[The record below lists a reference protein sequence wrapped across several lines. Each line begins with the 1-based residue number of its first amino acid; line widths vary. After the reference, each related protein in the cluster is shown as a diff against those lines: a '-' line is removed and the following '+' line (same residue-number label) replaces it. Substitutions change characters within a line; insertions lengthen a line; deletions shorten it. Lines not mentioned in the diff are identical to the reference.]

1 MANQRTVTIT
11 ATTIGASITTVSIY
25 HTDPGQVANLIA
37 SNVPKAN
44 IVGGYSFQDNATHT
58 DYFVVADGTCSKVLS
73 LTLQA
78 GTPTPAVPTPT
89 PTVPTPTPTVP
100 TPTPVAPTPT
110 PTVPTPTPTVPPPAV
125 ELDCKLE
132 KPLISTR
139 Y

>member
-25 HTDPGQVANLIA
+25 HTDPSQVANLIA

-78 GTPTPAVPTPT
+78 GTPTPVVPTPT
-89 PTVPTPTPTVP
+89 PTVPTPVVP

-110 PTVPTPTPTVPPPAV
+110 PVVPTPTPSVPPPAV
-125 ELDCKLE
+125 KFDCRLE
-132 KPLISTR
+132 KPSISTR